1 MAQYTKHNSNY
12 IKTNIHQK
20 LKDGS
25 TIFERDWVTIGSQ
38 LHFGPG
44 KIPYYTNGNFIFTTS
59 PIPHYQKRYKN
70 GVAVGLWTYDDVKN
84 ATNVVNKINND
95 EYTEDIRTYAY
106 YGSCLELV
114 RSSIEH
120 IISNF
125 PGNITV
131 SDTEIEI
138 NEEKYYVLN
147 NPFGIILNEK
157 ETQLTQYD
165 NELHYLSYSWD
176 KYEIKSENEFVDIT
190 SYEIKTEATSNCVK
204 ELDKV
209 YTITINGSI
218 VIEAYIYNGAIVP
231 VVKAKDDDQQNE
243 ILKGMIIQPKK
254 DFIEDYFNNLQ
265 GFEKQLLTRKTTPL
279 YSNTFITPIEYNLGY
294 MYYKRTYT
302 WPSNGYCIDITSTTY
317 IDFLDKLTSMAEI
330 YDELWTDN
338 LWRRMTHEAIKN
350 YDWTYTKE
358 FEDGEEQDNI
368 DGGERMH
375 KVLNIIGRVFDDV
388 KQNIDLVKRNN
399 RATYNG
405 DRNIP
410 NALLSDKLELM
421 GWDAYSTISTYTIE
435 ETVTDENGDI
445 QTIERE
451 IPASEVKIEDEFL
464 ENYNKKEYKK
474 VSEKPEDISQE
485 DFDNLPE
492 YISKEEYAALD
503 DNVKNAY
510 NKEYNNINWYG
521 TKNNNELTFT
531 DVDVNFMRK
540 MLLSSKYIL
549 KTKGTRAAI
558 DMIMGMF
565 GYGLNGED
573 YSIIETYRKV
583 KPKMYDYS
591 DYEEEEV
598 FGDKIV
604 RLNAYKE
611 NERIYPDDEVSGIP
625 VGSFKVQTNIG
636 DICEFTTYLIPYYDQ
651 RKMYDGDFT
660 FQSKGGWFYNGE
672 ERWIPNKQ
680 YYRCEKVFYDGSI
693 WCCIKD
699 NKDQT
704 VFSEEYFEKVEIEQW
719 IPYKKYYKGDR
730 VFYNGSVWHYEED
743 NTGYLDEDVLGGIWR
758 CKEDN
763 TGYYDEVEGKVVFS
777 DRYFEKVEE
786 IEEWKPNEQYRCDR
800 VFYDGGIW
808 RCIKDNKEVEF
819 SKCYFEKVAEIE
831 EWIPNKQYY
840 KDDRVFYDD
849 HIWRCKEDNTDQNIF
864 SENYF
869 VEVAEIEEWE
879 ANKQYRCDRVF
890 YNGSIWRCTENNT
903 EQDVF
908 SKEYFEKEEEK
919 ENQFKWTE
927 TLSYLHVVSTIKD
940 LLNVNPN
947 SVTNGN
953 IYYVANVNDYI
964 DYTEEST
971 LKSNFFVL
979 NNDFA
984 PDMFSSWKNI
994 DLNDPSDENAE
1005 RAKYL
1010 DSIILNTLGNNPH
1023 VGFGGYD
1030 KGETYFEYM
1039 KKPFK
1044 YAIDRNFFSYE
1055 DMEDAKDIKFDVDE
1069 KDTEAEKSSD
1079 KIKIFAD
1086 QDDMNLDED
1095 IIPDYRELTK
1105 VSYVNI
1111 YKNDVSLTEE
1121 EIKWMPNNEY
1131 NKGDRVFY
1139 VGRIW
1144 HYEAD
1149 NAGYFYE
1156 DALGGIWCCT
1166 EDNTGQTVFS
1176 DKYFEKDFKYHK
1188 CVEYNK
1194 DAVREAKKNIYY
1206 LNSKVVYFTNKID
1219 NEQYKKYFKNVI
1231 MKYLMQVIPST
1242 TILILQG
1249 FE

>member
-70 GVAVGLWTYDDVKN
+70 GVSVGLWTYDDVKN

-138 NEEKYYVLN
+138 KGVKYYVLN

-157 ETQLTQYD
+157 EAQLTQYD

-176 KYEIKSENEFVDIT
+176 KYEIKPNVESDFVDII
-190 SYEIKTEATSNCVK
+190 SYEIKTEPTSNCVK

-209 YTITINGSI
+209 YTITINENI
-218 VIEAYIYNGAIVP
+218 VIEAYIYDGEIVP
-231 VVKAKDDDQQNE
+231 VVKGEDNK
-243 ILKGMIIQPKK
+243 IVIQPKK
-254 DFIEDYFNNLQ
+254 DYIENYFNSLQ
-265 GFEKQLLTRKTTPL
+265 GFEKQLLTRKTKPL

-294 MYYKRTYT
+294 LYYKRTYT

-399 RATYNG
+399 RITYNG

-421 GWDAYSTISTYTIE
+421 GWDAYSTISTYT
-435 ETVTDENGDI
+435 TNDG
-445 QTIERE
+445 RE
-451 IPASEVKIEDEFL
+451 IPASEVKIDDEFL
-464 ENYNKKEYKK
+464 EKYE
-474 VSEKPEDISQE
+474 IR
-485 DFDNLPE
+485 
-492 YISKEEYAALD
+492 
-503 DNVKNAY
+503 
-510 NKEYNNINWYG
+510 WYE
-521 TKNNNELTFT
+521 TKNNTKLTFT

-573 YSIIETYRKV
+573 YSITETYRKV
-583 KPKMYDYS
+583 KPKMYDYFK
-591 DYEEEEV
+591 DPEEET

-680 YYRCEKVFYDGSI
+680 YYCGDKVFYDGSI
-693 WCCIKD
+693 WRCTMDNNEAVFNKDYFEEVEIEQWKPNKQYYIGDRVIYEDSIWCCIKNNKEEEFSNVNFEEIEIDEWEANTPYKCGDRVIYEDSIWRCTED
-699 NKDQT
+699 NNGQV
-704 VFSEEYFEKVEIEQW
+704 VFSEEYFVEVEKIEEW
-719 IPYKKYYKGDR
+719 IPKKRYYIGDR
-730 VFYNGSVWHYEED
+730 VFY
-743 NTGYLDEDVLGGIWR
+743 GGRIWR
-758 CKEDN
+758 CKEN
-763 TGYYDEVEGKVVFS
+763 NQEEVFKTNYFDE
-777 DRYFEKVEE
+777 VEE
-786 IEEWKPNEQYRCDR
+786 IEQWKP
-800 VFYDGGIW
+800 
-808 RCIKDNKEVEF
+808 
-819 SKCYFEKVAEIE
+819 
-831 EWIPNKQYY
+831 
-840 KDDRVFYDD
+840 
-849 HIWRCKEDNTDQNIF
+849 
-864 SENYF
+864 
-869 VEVAEIEEWE
+869 
-879 ANKQYRCDRVF
+879 NKQYRCDDRVI
-890 YNGSIWRCTENNT
+890 YNGSIWRCTVDNT
-903 EQDVF
+903 GQVVF
-908 SKEYFEKEEEK
+908 SEDYFVKIEEK

-927 TLSYLHVVSTIKD
+927 TLSYLHVVPTIKD

-947 SVTNGN
+947 SVTDGN
-953 IYYVANVNDYI
+953 IYYVSNVNDYI
-964 DYTEEST
+964 DYTEADT

-984 PDMFSSWKNI
+984 PDIFSSWENI
-994 DLNDPSDENAE
+994 DLNDPNDENAE

-1023 VGFGGYD
+1023 IGFGGYD
-1030 KGETYFEYM
+1030 KGEAYFEYM

-1055 DMEDAKDIKFDVDE
+1055 DMKEAEEILFEIDE
-1069 KDTEAEKSSD
+1069 KDTEAIKSSD

-1086 QDDMNLDED
+1086 QDDIEKIED
-1095 IIPDYRELTK
+1095 INEDDKKLTK
-1105 VSYVNI
+1105 VIYVNI
-1111 YKNDVSLTEE
+1111 YKNDEILTED
-1121 EIKWMPNNEY
+1121 KDGWKPNKQY

-1144 HYEAD
+1144 HYEAENVGYYYEDTLGGIWRCKED
-1149 NAGYFYE
+1149 NAGYYDE
-1156 DALGGIWCCT
+1156 G
-1166 EDNTGQTVFS
+1166 EVVFS
-1176 DKYFEKDFKYHK
+1176 DRYFEKEFNYRK
-1188 CVEYNK
+1188 CAEYNK
-1194 DAVREAKKNIYY
+1194 EAVREAKKNIYY
-1206 LNSKVVYFTNKID
+1206 LNSKVVYFENKID

>member
-59 PIPHYQKRYKN
+59 PIPHYQKKYKN
-70 GVAVGLWTYDDVKN
+70 GVAVGLWTYDDVKD

-95 EYTEDIRTYAY
+95 EYTEDIRTYVY
-106 YGSCLELV
+106 YGSCVELV

-131 SDTEIEI
+131 SDTEINI
-138 NEEKYYVLN
+138 NKVNYYVLN

-157 ETQLTQYD
+157 QAQLTQYD
-165 NELHYLSYSWD
+165 NELHHLSYSWD
-176 KYEIKSENEFVDIT
+176 KYEIKPNNNNNDKFVDIT
-190 SYEIKTEATSNCVK
+190 SYEIKTEPTSKCVK
-204 ELDKV
+204 ELDMV
-209 YTITINGSI
+209 YKITINKNI
-218 VIEAYIYNGAIVP
+218 VIEAYIYDGEIVP
-231 VVKAKDDDQQNE
+231 LVNEKD
-243 ILKGMIIQPKK
+243 KGIVIQPKK
-254 DFIEDYFNNLQ
+254 EVIENYFNNLQ

-279 YSNTFITPIEYNLGY
+279 YSNMFVTPIEYNLGY
-294 MYYKRTYT
+294 LYYKRTYT

-317 IDFLDKLTSMAEI
+317 IDFLNKLSSMAEI

-350 YDWTYTKE
+350 YDWTYTRE

-388 KQNIDLVKRNN
+388 KRNIDLIKKNN
-399 RATYNG
+399 RTTYNG

-421 GWDAYSTISTYTIE
+421 GWDAYSTISTYTIT
-435 ETVTDENGDI
+435 ETVTDENGNK

-464 ENYNKKEYKK
+464 EN
-474 VSEKPEDISQE
+474 
-485 DFDNLPE
+485 
-492 YISKEEYAALD
+492 
-503 DNVKNAY
+503 
-510 NKEYNNINWYG
+510 NNISWYE
-521 TKNNNELTFT
+521 TKNNNKLTFT

-558 DMIMGMF
+558 DMIMAMF

-591 DYEEEEV
+591 NSAEEDV

-625 VGSFKVQTNIG
+625 VGSFKVQTNID
-636 DICEFTTYLIPYYDQ
+636 DICVFTTYLIPYYDQ

-660 FQSKGGWFYNGE
+660 FQSKGGWFY
-672 ERWIPNKQ
+672 Q
-680 YYRCEKVFYDGSI
+680 
-693 WCCIKD
+693 
-699 NKDQT
+699 
-704 VFSEEYFEKVEIEQW
+704 
-719 IPYKKYYKGDR
+719 GD
-730 VFYNGSVWHYEED
+730 
-743 NTGYLDEDVLGGIWR
+743 
-758 CKEDN
+758 
-763 TGYYDEVEGKVVFS
+763 
-777 DRYFEKVEE
+777 EE
-786 IEEWKPNEQYRCDR
+786 IINP
-800 VFYDGGIW
+800 
-808 RCIKDNKEVEF
+808 
-819 SKCYFEKVAEIE
+819 
-831 EWIPNKQYY
+831 
-840 KDDRVFYDD
+840 
-849 HIWRCKEDNTDQNIF
+849 
-864 SENYF
+864 
-869 VEVAEIEEWE
+869 
-879 ANKQYRCDRVF
+879 
-890 YNGSIWRCTENNT
+890 
-903 EQDVF
+903 
-908 SKEYFEKEEEK
+908 
-919 ENQFKWTE
+919 FKWTE

-964 DYTEEST
+964 DYTEEAT

-984 PDMFSSWKNI
+984 PDIFSSWENI
-994 DLNDPSDENAE
+994 DLNDTNDENAE

-1030 KGETYFEYM
+1030 KGETYFDYM
-1039 KKPFK
+1039 KRPFK

-1055 DMEDAKDIKFDVDE
+1055 DMEEANKILFDIDKT
-1069 KDTEAEKSSD
+1069 DTEANNSSD

-1086 QDDMNLDED
+1086 QND
-1095 IIPDYRELTK
+1095 IDNNKDIDKKDKKLTK
-1105 VSYVNI
+1105 ITYINI
-1111 YKNDVSLTEE
+1111 YENSVSLTEE
-1121 EIKWMPNNEY
+1121 KYNKLDDEEKLKYRKCIEY
-1131 NKGDRVFY
+1131 NR
-1139 VGRIW
+1139 
-1144 HYEAD
+1144 
-1149 NAGYFYE
+1149 
-1156 DALGGIWCCT
+1156 
-1166 EDNTGQTVFS
+1166 
-1176 DKYFEKDFKYHK
+1176 
-1188 CVEYNK
+1188 

-1206 LNSKVVYFTNKID
+1206 LNSKVVYFKNNID
-1219 NEQYKKYFKNVI
+1219 NNHYKKYFKNVI

-1249 FE
+1249 FEENE

>member
-131 SDTEIEI
+131 SDTEIKIKDNTGVEQT
-138 NEEKYYVLN
+138 YYVLN

-157 ETQLTQYD
+157 EAQLTQYD

-176 KYEIKSENEFVDIT
+176 KYEIKSGDKSVDIT
-190 SYEIKTEATSNCVK
+190 SYEIKTEPTSNCVK

-209 YTITINGSI
+209 YTITINENTENEI
-218 VIEAYIYNGAIVP
+218 VIEAYIYNGEIVP
-231 VVKAKDDDQQNE
+231 VVKAKDDEQENE
-243 ILKGMIIQPKK
+243 ILKGIVIQPKK
-254 DFIEDYFNNLQ
+254 DYIESYFNSLQ

-294 MYYKRTYT
+294 LYYKRTYT

-330 YDELWTDN
+330 YDALWTDN

-399 RATYNG
+399 RITYNG

-435 ETVTDENGDI
+435 ETVTDENENE

-451 IPASEVKIEDEFL
+451 IPASEVKIENEFL
-464 ENYNKKEYKK
+464 KNYNKKEYKK
-474 VSEKPEDISQE
+474 VSERPEGISQQE
-485 DFDNLPE
+485 FDKLPE
-492 YISKEEYAALD
+492 YKSKEEYDTLA

-510 NKEYNNINWYG
+510 NKEYNKISWYE

-573 YSIIETYRKV
+573 YSITETYRKV

-625 VGSFKVQTNIG
+625 VGSFKVQTNI
-636 DICEFTTYLIPYYDQ
+636 DEICEFTTYLIPYYDQ

-660 FQSKGGWFYNGE
+660 FQSKGGWFY
-672 ERWIPNKQ
+672 Q
-680 YYRCEKVFYDGSI
+680 
-693 WCCIKD
+693 
-699 NKDQT
+699 
-704 VFSEEYFEKVEIEQW
+704 
-719 IPYKKYYKGDR
+719 GD
-730 VFYNGSVWHYEED
+730 
-743 NTGYLDEDVLGGIWR
+743 DEG
-758 CKEDN
+758 
-763 TGYYDEVEGKVVFS
+763 
-777 DRYFEKVEE
+777 
-786 IEEWKPNEQYRCDR
+786 
-800 VFYDGGIW
+800 
-808 RCIKDNKEVEF
+808 
-819 SKCYFEKVAEIE
+819 
-831 EWIPNKQYY
+831 
-840 KDDRVFYDD
+840 
-849 HIWRCKEDNTDQNIF
+849 
-864 SENYF
+864 
-869 VEVAEIEEWE
+869 
-879 ANKQYRCDRVF
+879 
-890 YNGSIWRCTENNT
+890 
-903 EQDVF
+903 
-908 SKEYFEKEEEK
+908 
-919 ENQFKWTE
+919 NQFKWTE

-964 DYTEEST
+964 DYTEETT

-984 PDMFSSWKNI
+984 PDIFSSWDNI
-994 DLNDPSDENAE
+994 DLNNTSDENAE

-1055 DMEDAKDIKFDVDE
+1055 DMKEAEEILFEVDE
-1069 KDTEAEKSSD
+1069 KDTEAIKSSD

-1086 QDDMNLDED
+1086 QDDIEKIED
-1095 IIPDYRELTK
+1095 IDEEDKKLIK

-1111 YKNDVSLTEE
+1111 YKNGVSLTEE
-1121 EIKWMPNNEY
+1121 EY
-1131 NKGDRVFY
+1131 NDLKD
-1139 VGRIW
+1139 
-1144 HYEAD
+1144 D
-1149 NAGYFYE
+1149 
-1156 DALGGIWCCT
+1156 
-1166 EDNTGQTVFS
+1166 
-1176 DKYFEKDFKYHK
+1176 EKRQYCK

-1206 LNSKVVYFTNKID
+1206 LNSKVVYFENKID

>member
-25 TIFERDWVTIGSQ
+25 TIFERDWVTVGSQ

-95 EYTEDIRTYAY
+95 EYTEDIRTYGY

-131 SDTEIEI
+131 SDTEIKI
-138 NEEKYYVLN
+138 KGVNYYVLN

-157 ETQLTQYD
+157 EAQLTQYD

-176 KYEIKSENEFVDIT
+176 KYEIKSSNKNEFVDIT
-190 SYEIKTEATSNCVK
+190 KYDIKTKTTSNCVK

-218 VIEAYIYNGAIVP
+218 VIEAYIYNGEIVP
-231 VVKAKDDDQQNE
+231 LVKAKYKE
-243 ILKGMIIQPKK
+243 IVIQPKN
-254 DFIEDYFNNLQ
+254 DYIENYFNNLQ
-265 GFEKQLLTRKTTPL
+265 GFEKQLLTRKTKPL

-294 MYYKRTYT
+294 LYYKRTYT

-317 IDFLDKLTSMAEI
+317 MDFLDKLTSMAEI

-350 YDWTYTKE
+350 YDWTYTRE

-388 KQNIDLVKRNN
+388 KQNIDLIKRNN
-399 RATYNG
+399 RITYSA

-421 GWDAYSTISTYTIE
+421 GWDAYSTISTYTFE
-435 ETVTDENGDI
+435 G
-445 QTIERE
+445 RE
-451 IPASEVKIEDEFL
+451 IPASEVKIDDKFL
-464 ENYNKKEYKK
+464 KKNK
-474 VSEKPEDISQE
+474 IS
-485 DFDNLPE
+485 
-492 YISKEEYAALD
+492 
-503 DNVKNAY
+503 
-510 NKEYNNINWYG
+510 WYE
-521 TKNNNELTFT
+521 TKNNNKLTFT

-573 YSIIETYRKV
+573 YSITETYRKV

-591 DYEEEEV
+591 DSVEEEV

-625 VGSFKVQTNIG
+625 VGSFKVQTNID

-660 FQSKGGWFYNGE
+660 FQSKGGWFY
-672 ERWIPNKQ
+672 Q
-680 YYRCEKVFYDGSI
+680 
-693 WCCIKD
+693 
-699 NKDQT
+699 
-704 VFSEEYFEKVEIEQW
+704 
-719 IPYKKYYKGDR
+719 GD
-730 VFYNGSVWHYEED
+730 
-743 NTGYLDEDVLGGIWR
+743 
-758 CKEDN
+758 
-763 TGYYDEVEGKVVFS
+763 
-777 DRYFEKVEE
+777 EE
-786 IEEWKPNEQYRCDR
+786 IVNP
-800 VFYDGGIW
+800 
-808 RCIKDNKEVEF
+808 
-819 SKCYFEKVAEIE
+819 
-831 EWIPNKQYY
+831 
-840 KDDRVFYDD
+840 
-849 HIWRCKEDNTDQNIF
+849 
-864 SENYF
+864 
-869 VEVAEIEEWE
+869 
-879 ANKQYRCDRVF
+879 
-890 YNGSIWRCTENNT
+890 
-903 EQDVF
+903 
-908 SKEYFEKEEEK
+908 
-919 ENQFKWTE
+919 FKWTE

-947 SVTNGN
+947 SVTNGS

-964 DYTEEST
+964 NYTEADT

-984 PDMFSSWKNI
+984 PDIFSSWESI
-994 DLNDPSDENAE
+994 DLDNPNDENAE

-1055 DMEDAKDIKFDVDE
+1055 DMEEANKILFEVDE
-1069 KDTEAEKSSD
+1069 KDTEAEKFSD

-1086 QDDMNLDED
+1086 QND
-1095 IIPDYRELTK
+1095 IENIEVINERDKKLTK
-1105 VSYVNI
+1105 ISYINI
-1111 YKNDVSLTEE
+1111 YKNDVSLTEKEYE
-1121 EIKWMPNNEY
+1121 ELV
-1131 NKGDRVFY
+1131 D
-1139 VGRIW
+1139 
-1144 HYEAD
+1144 D
-1149 NAGYFYE
+1149 
-1156 DALGGIWCCT
+1156 
-1166 EDNTGQTVFS
+1166 
-1176 DKYFEKDFKYHK
+1176 EKEFKYRK

-1206 LNSKVVYFTNKID
+1206 LNSKVVYFENKIN
-1219 NEQYKKYFKNVI
+1219 NEHYKKYFKNVI

>member
-70 GVAVGLWTYDDVKN
+70 GVSVGLWTYDDVKN

-138 NEEKYYVLN
+138 KGAKYYVLN

-157 ETQLTQYD
+157 EAQLTQYD

-176 KYEIKSENEFVDIT
+176 KYEIKSGDNSVDIT
-190 SYEIKTEATSNCVK
+190 SYKIVTEPTSNCVK

-209 YTITINGSI
+209 YTITINENTQNKI
-218 VIEAYIYNGAIVP
+218 VIEAYIYDGEIVP
-231 VVKAKDDDQQNE
+231 VVKAKDDENENE
-243 ILKGMIIQPKK
+243 ILKGIVIQPKENY
-254 DFIEDYFNNLQ
+254 IESYFNSLQ
-265 GFEKQLLTRKTTPL
+265 GFEKQLLTRKTKPL

-294 MYYKRTYT
+294 LYYKRTYT

-338 LWRRMTHEAIKN
+338 LWKRMTHEAIKN

-399 RATYNG
+399 RITYNG

-421 GWDAYSTISTYTIE
+421 GWDAYSTISTYTIP
-435 ETVTDENGDI
+435 ETVTDETGNV
-445 QTIERE
+445 QTIQRE

-464 ENYNKKEYKK
+464 ERNK
-474 VSEKPEDISQE
+474 
-485 DFDNLPE
+485 
-492 YISKEEYAALD
+492 
-503 DNVKNAY
+503 
-510 NKEYNNINWYG
+510 INWYG

-565 GYGLNGED
+565 GYGLKGED

-591 DYEEEEV
+591 DSAEEEV

-660 FQSKGGWFYNGE
+660 FQSKGGWFY
-672 ERWIPNKQ
+672 Q
-680 YYRCEKVFYDGSI
+680 
-693 WCCIKD
+693 
-699 NKDQT
+699 
-704 VFSEEYFEKVEIEQW
+704 
-719 IPYKKYYKGDR
+719 GD
-730 VFYNGSVWHYEED
+730 
-743 NTGYLDEDVLGGIWR
+743 DEG
-758 CKEDN
+758 
-763 TGYYDEVEGKVVFS
+763 
-777 DRYFEKVEE
+777 
-786 IEEWKPNEQYRCDR
+786 
-800 VFYDGGIW
+800 
-808 RCIKDNKEVEF
+808 
-819 SKCYFEKVAEIE
+819 
-831 EWIPNKQYY
+831 
-840 KDDRVFYDD
+840 
-849 HIWRCKEDNTDQNIF
+849 
-864 SENYF
+864 
-869 VEVAEIEEWE
+869 
-879 ANKQYRCDRVF
+879 
-890 YNGSIWRCTENNT
+890 
-903 EQDVF
+903 
-908 SKEYFEKEEEK
+908 
-919 ENQFKWTE
+919 NQFKWTE
-927 TLSYLHVVSTIKD
+927 TLSYLHVVPTIKD

-947 SVTNGN
+947 GVTNGN
-953 IYYVANVNDYI
+953 IYYVSNVNDYI
-964 DYTEEST
+964 DYTEADT

-984 PDMFSSWKNI
+984 PDIFSSWENI
-994 DLNDPSDENAE
+994 DLDDPNDENAE

-1055 DMEDAKDIKFDVDE
+1055 DMKEAKEILFDVDE
-1069 KDTEAEKSSD
+1069 KDTEAIKSSD

-1086 QDDMNLDED
+1086 QDDMNDDED
-1095 IIPDYRELTK
+1095 ILDKKLTK
-1105 VSYVNI
+1105 VIYVNI
-1111 YKNDVSLTEE
+1111 YKNDKSLAENEYEE
-1121 EIKWMPNNEY
+1121 LTKEEKRQYRKCAEY
-1131 NKGDRVFY
+1131 NK
-1139 VGRIW
+1139 
-1144 HYEAD
+1144 E
-1149 NAGYFYE
+1149 
-1156 DALGGIWCCT
+1156 
-1166 EDNTGQTVFS
+1166 
-1176 DKYFEKDFKYHK
+1176 
-1188 CVEYNK
+1188 
-1194 DAVREAKKNIYY
+1194 AVREAKKNIYY
-1206 LNSKVVYFTNKID
+1206 LNSKVVYFENKID

>member
-70 GVAVGLWTYDDVKN
+70 GVSVGLWTYDDVKN

-138 NEEKYYVLN
+138 NGKKYYVLN

-157 ETQLTQYD
+157 EAQLTQYD

-176 KYEIKSENEFVDIT
+176 KYEIKSGDKSVDIT
-190 SYEIKTEATSNCVK
+190 SYKIDTEATSDCVK

-209 YTITINGSI
+209 YAITINGNI
-218 VIEAYIYNGAIVP
+218 VIEAYIYDGEIVP
-231 VVKAKDDDQQNE
+231 VVKGEDNK
-243 ILKGMIIQPKK
+243 IVIQPKK
-254 DFIEDYFNNLQ
+254 DYIESYFNSLQ
-265 GFEKQLLTRKTTPL
+265 GFEKQLLTRKTKPL

-294 MYYKRTYT
+294 LYYKRTYT
-302 WPSNGYCIDITSTTY
+302 WPSNGYCIDIMSTTY

-399 RATYNG
+399 RITYNG

-421 GWDAYSTISTYTIE
+421 GWDAYSTISTYTIP
-435 ETVTDENGDI
+435 ETVTDETGNV
-445 QTIERE
+445 QTIQRE

-464 ENYNKKEYKK
+464 ERNK
-474 VSEKPEDISQE
+474 
-485 DFDNLPE
+485 
-492 YISKEEYAALD
+492 
-503 DNVKNAY
+503 
-510 NKEYNNINWYG
+510 INWYG
-521 TKNNNELTFT
+521 TKNNKELTFT

-591 DYEEEEV
+591 TSVEEEV

-672 ERWIPNKQ
+672 ERWMPNKE
-680 YYRCEKVFYDGSI
+680 YYRCDRVFYDGSI
-693 WCCIKD
+693 WRCTVD
-699 NKDQT
+699 NKDQE
-704 VFSEEYFEKVEIEQW
+704 VFNKDYFEEVEIKEWKANKQ
-719 IPYKKYYKGDR
+719 YYIGDR
-730 VFYNGSVWHYEED
+730 VFYNGRIWHYEED
-743 NTGYLDEDVLGGIWR
+743 NPGYLDEDVLGGIWR

-763 TGYYDEVEGKVVFS
+763 TGYYDEAEGEVVFS
-777 DRYFEKVEE
+777 DRYFEKVVE
-786 IEEWKPNEQYRCDR
+786 IDEWKANTQYRCDI
-800 VFYDGGIW
+800 VSYKDSIW
-808 RCIKDNKEVEF
+808 RCTKDNKEDKFIE
-819 SKCYFEKVAEIE
+819 CYFEEVEID
-831 EWIPNKQYY
+831 EWKANTQYY
-840 KDDRVFYDD
+840 RGNKVSNGGR
-849 HIWRCKEDNTDQNIF
+849 IWRCTVDNISQTDFNA
-864 SENYF
+864 NYF
-869 VEVAEIEEWE
+869 VEVAEIKEWTADE
-879 ANKQYRCDRVF
+879 QYHCDRVI
-890 YNGSIWRCTENNT
+890 YEDSIWRCIENNK
-903 EQDVF
+903 EEEF
-908 SKEYFEKEEEK
+908 SEDYFEKEEK
-919 ENQFKWTE
+919 RNQFKWTE
-927 TLSYLHVVSTIKD
+927 TLSYLHVVPTIKD

-947 SVTNGN
+947 GVTNGN
-953 IYYVANVNDYI
+953 IYYVSNVNDYI
-964 DYTEEST
+964 GYTEEAT

-984 PDMFSSWKNI
+984 PDIFSSWENI
-994 DLNDPSDENAE
+994 DLNDPNDENAE

-1055 DMEDAKDIKFDVDE
+1055 DMKEAEEILFDIDE
-1069 KDTEAEKSSD
+1069 KDTEAIKSSD

-1086 QDDMNLDED
+1086 QDDIEKIED
-1095 IIPDYRELTK
+1095 INEDDKKLTK
-1105 VSYVNI
+1105 VIYVNI
-1111 YKNDVSLTEE
+1111 YKNDEILTED
-1121 EIKWMPNNEY
+1121 KDGWKPNKQY

-1144 HYEAD
+1144 HYEAENVGYYYEDTLGGIWRCKED
-1149 NAGYFYE
+1149 NAGYYDE
-1156 DALGGIWCCT
+1156 G
-1166 EDNTGQTVFS
+1166 EVVFS
-1176 DKYFEKDFKYHK
+1176 DEYFEKEFNYRK
-1188 CVEYNK
+1188 CAEYNK

-1206 LNSKVVYFTNKID
+1206 LNSKVVYFENKID

>member
-131 SDTEIEI
+131 SDTEIKIKDNTGVEQT
-138 NEEKYYVLN
+138 YYVLN

-165 NELHYLSYSWD
+165 NELHYLSYSWG
-176 KYEIKSENEFVDIT
+176 KYEIKQNGKFVDVT
-190 SYEIKTEATSNCVK
+190 SYEIKTEDTSNCVK

-209 YTITINGSI
+209 YTITINKETEKEI
-218 VIEAYIYNGAIVP
+218 VIEAYIYNGEIVP
-231 VVKAKDDDQQNE
+231 VVKAKDDNQENK
-243 ILKGMIIQPKK
+243 ILKGMVIQPKK
-254 DFIEDYFNNLQ
+254 DFIENYFNGLQ

-294 MYYKRTYT
+294 LYYKRTYT

-317 IDFLDKLTSMAEI
+317 MDFLDKLTSMAEI

-350 YDWTYTKE
+350 YDWTYTRE

-388 KQNIDLVKRNN
+388 KQNIDLIKRNN
-399 RATYNG
+399 RITYSA

-421 GWDAYSTISTYTIE
+421 GWDAYSTISTYTIT
-435 ETVTDENGDI
+435 ETYINEHGI
-445 QTIERE
+445 EQTIERE
-451 IPASEVKIEDEFL
+451 FPSSEVKIDDDFL
-464 ENYNKKEYKK
+464 ENYNIE
-474 VSEKPEDISQE
+474 
-485 DFDNLPE
+485 
-492 YISKEEYAALD
+492 
-503 DNVKNAY
+503 
-510 NKEYNNINWYG
+510 WYS

-558 DMIMGMF
+558 DMIMAMF

-573 YSIIETYRKV
+573 YNITETYRKV

-591 DYEEEEV
+591 ESAEEEV

-625 VGSFKVQTNIG
+625 VGSFKVQTNID
-636 DICEFTTYLIPYYDQ
+636 DICDFTTYLIPYYDQ

-660 FQSKGGWFYNGE
+660 FQSKGGWFY
-672 ERWIPNKQ
+672 Q
-680 YYRCEKVFYDGSI
+680 
-693 WCCIKD
+693 
-699 NKDQT
+699 
-704 VFSEEYFEKVEIEQW
+704 
-719 IPYKKYYKGDR
+719 GD
-730 VFYNGSVWHYEED
+730 
-743 NTGYLDEDVLGGIWR
+743 DEG
-758 CKEDN
+758 
-763 TGYYDEVEGKVVFS
+763 
-777 DRYFEKVEE
+777 
-786 IEEWKPNEQYRCDR
+786 
-800 VFYDGGIW
+800 
-808 RCIKDNKEVEF
+808 
-819 SKCYFEKVAEIE
+819 
-831 EWIPNKQYY
+831 
-840 KDDRVFYDD
+840 
-849 HIWRCKEDNTDQNIF
+849 
-864 SENYF
+864 
-869 VEVAEIEEWE
+869 
-879 ANKQYRCDRVF
+879 
-890 YNGSIWRCTENNT
+890 
-903 EQDVF
+903 
-908 SKEYFEKEEEK
+908 
-919 ENQFKWTE
+919 NQFKWTE
-927 TLSYLHVVSTIKD
+927 TLSYLHVVPTIKD

-953 IYYVANVNDYI
+953 IYYVSNVNDYI
-964 DYTEEST
+964 DYTEEDT

-984 PDMFSSWKNI
+984 PDIFSSWENI
-994 DLNDPSDENAE
+994 DLNDTSDENAA

-1055 DMEDAKDIKFDVDE
+1055 DIQEANEILFEIDE
-1069 KDTEAEKSSD
+1069 KDTEAIKSSD

-1086 QDDMNLDED
+1086 QNDINNNED
-1095 IIPDYRELTK
+1095 IIEDYKDITTI
-1105 VSYVNI
+1105 SYINI

-1121 EIKWMPNNEY
+1121 DY
-1131 NKGDRVFY
+1131 NSLDEEEKRQY
-1139 VGRIW
+1139 R
-1144 HYEAD
+1144 
-1149 NAGYFYE
+1149 
-1156 DALGGIWCCT
+1156 
-1166 EDNTGQTVFS
+1166 
-1176 DKYFEKDFKYHK
+1176 KY
-1188 CVEYNK
+1188 VEYNK
-1194 DAVREAKKNIYY
+1194 DAVREAKKYIYY
-1206 LNSKVVYFTNKID
+1206 LNSKVVYFKNNID
-1219 NEQYKKYFKNVI
+1219 NEQYKRYFKNVI

>member
-59 PIPHYQKRYKN
+59 PIPHYQKKYKN
-70 GVAVGLWTYDDVKN
+70 GVAVGLWTYDDVKD

-95 EYTEDIRTYAY
+95 EYTEDIRTYVY
-106 YGSCLELV
+106 YGSCVELV

-131 SDTEIEI
+131 SDTEINI
-138 NEEKYYVLN
+138 NKVNYYVLN

-157 ETQLTQYD
+157 QAQLTQYD
-165 NELHYLSYSWD
+165 NELHHLSYSWD
-176 KYEIKSENEFVDIT
+176 KYEIKPNNNNNDKFVDIT
-190 SYEIKTEATSNCVK
+190 SYEIKTEPTSKCVK
-204 ELDKV
+204 ELDMV
-209 YTITINGSI
+209 YKITINKNI
-218 VIEAYIYNGAIVP
+218 VIEAYIYDGEIVP
-231 VVKAKDDDQQNE
+231 LVNEKD
-243 ILKGMIIQPKK
+243 KGIVIQPKK
-254 DFIEDYFNNLQ
+254 EVIENYFNNLQ

-279 YSNTFITPIEYNLGY
+279 YSNMFVTPIEYNLGY
-294 MYYKRTYT
+294 LYYKRTYT

-317 IDFLDKLTSMAEI
+317 IDFLNKLSSMAEI

-350 YDWTYTKE
+350 YDWTYTRE

-388 KQNIDLVKRNN
+388 KRNIDLIKKNN
-399 RATYNG
+399 RTTYNG

-421 GWDAYSTISTYTIE
+421 GWDAYSTISTYTIT
-435 ETVTDENGDI
+435 ETVTDENGNK

-464 ENYNKKEYKK
+464 EN
-474 VSEKPEDISQE
+474 
-485 DFDNLPE
+485 
-492 YISKEEYAALD
+492 
-503 DNVKNAY
+503 
-510 NKEYNNINWYG
+510 NNISWYE
-521 TKNNNELTFT
+521 TKNNNKLTFT

-558 DMIMGMF
+558 DMIMAMF

-591 DYEEEEV
+591 NSAEEDV

-625 VGSFKVQTNIG
+625 VGSFKVQTNID
-636 DICEFTTYLIPYYDQ
+636 DICVFTTYLIPYYDQ

-660 FQSKGGWFYNGE
+660 FQSKGGWFY
-672 ERWIPNKQ
+672 Q
-680 YYRCEKVFYDGSI
+680 
-693 WCCIKD
+693 
-699 NKDQT
+699 
-704 VFSEEYFEKVEIEQW
+704 
-719 IPYKKYYKGDR
+719 GD
-730 VFYNGSVWHYEED
+730 
-743 NTGYLDEDVLGGIWR
+743 
-758 CKEDN
+758 
-763 TGYYDEVEGKVVFS
+763 
-777 DRYFEKVEE
+777 EE
-786 IEEWKPNEQYRCDR
+786 IINP
-800 VFYDGGIW
+800 
-808 RCIKDNKEVEF
+808 
-819 SKCYFEKVAEIE
+819 
-831 EWIPNKQYY
+831 
-840 KDDRVFYDD
+840 
-849 HIWRCKEDNTDQNIF
+849 
-864 SENYF
+864 
-869 VEVAEIEEWE
+869 
-879 ANKQYRCDRVF
+879 
-890 YNGSIWRCTENNT
+890 
-903 EQDVF
+903 
-908 SKEYFEKEEEK
+908 
-919 ENQFKWTE
+919 FKWTE

-964 DYTEEST
+964 DYTEEAT

-984 PDMFSSWKNI
+984 PDIFSSWKNI
-994 DLNDPSDENAE
+994 DLNDTNDENAE

-1030 KGETYFEYM
+1030 KGETYFDYM
-1039 KKPFK
+1039 KRPFK

-1055 DMEDAKDIKFDVDE
+1055 DMEEANKILFDIDKT
-1069 KDTEAEKSSD
+1069 DTEANNSSD

-1086 QDDMNLDED
+1086 QND
-1095 IIPDYRELTK
+1095 IDNNKDIDKKDKKLTK
-1105 VSYVNI
+1105 ITYINI
-1111 YKNDVSLTEE
+1111 YENSVSLTEE
-1121 EIKWMPNNEY
+1121 KYNKLDDEEKLKYRKCIEY
-1131 NKGDRVFY
+1131 NR
-1139 VGRIW
+1139 
-1144 HYEAD
+1144 
-1149 NAGYFYE
+1149 
-1156 DALGGIWCCT
+1156 
-1166 EDNTGQTVFS
+1166 
-1176 DKYFEKDFKYHK
+1176 
-1188 CVEYNK
+1188 

-1206 LNSKVVYFTNKID
+1206 LNSKVVYFKNNID
-1219 NEQYKKYFKNVI
+1219 NNHYKKYFKNVI

-1249 FE
+1249 FEENE

>member
-59 PIPHYQKRYKN
+59 PIPHYQKKYKN
-70 GVAVGLWTYDDVKN
+70 GVAVGLWTYDDVKD

-95 EYTEDIRTYAY
+95 EYTEDIRTYVY
-106 YGSCLELV
+106 YGSCVELV

-131 SDTEIEI
+131 SDTEINI
-138 NEEKYYVLN
+138 DNEKYYVLN

-157 ETQLTQYD
+157 QAQLTQYD

-176 KYEIKSENEFVDIT
+176 KYEIKPNDKNKFDGIT
-190 SYEIKTEATSNCVK
+190 SYEIDIEPTSSCVK
-204 ELDKV
+204 ELDMV
-209 YTITINGSI
+209 YKITINKKI
-218 VIEAYIYNGAIVP
+218 VIEAYIYDGEIVP
-231 VVKAKDDDQQNE
+231 LVKD
-243 ILKGMIIQPKK
+243 KGIVIQPKK
-254 DFIEDYFNNLQ
+254 EVIENYFNNLQ

-279 YSNTFITPIEYNLGY
+279 YSNMFVTPIEYNLGY
-294 MYYKRTYT
+294 LYYKRTYT

-317 IDFLDKLTSMAEI
+317 IDFLNKLSSMAEI

-350 YDWTYTKE
+350 YDWTYTRE

-388 KQNIDLVKRNN
+388 KRNIDLIKKNN
-399 RATYNG
+399 RTTYNG

-421 GWDAYSTISTYTIE
+421 GWDAYSTISTYTIT
-435 ETVTDENGDI
+435 ETVTDENGNE

-464 ENYNKKEYKK
+464 KNYNKKEYKK
-474 VSEKPEDISQE
+474 DSEKPEDML
-485 DFDNLPE
+485 DKVFKVLPD
-492 YISKEEYAALD
+492 YISKEEYD
-503 DNVKNAY
+503 GKYKDSKNAY
-510 NKEYNNINWYG
+510 NKYNNISWYE

-558 DMIMGMF
+558 DMIMAMF

-591 DYEEEEV
+591 DSAEEDV

-625 VGSFKVQTNIG
+625 VGSFKVQTNID

-672 ERWIPNKQ
+672 DRWIPNKQ
-680 YYRCEKVFYDGSI
+680 YYCG
-693 WCCIKD
+693 
-699 NKDQT
+699 
-704 VFSEEYFEKVEIEQW
+704 
-719 IPYKKYYKGDR
+719 
-730 VFYNGSVWHYEED
+730 
-743 NTGYLDEDVLGGIWR
+743 
-758 CKEDN
+758 
-763 TGYYDEVEGKVVFS
+763 
-777 DRYFEKVEE
+777 
-786 IEEWKPNEQYRCDR
+786 DR
-800 VFYDGGIW
+800 VFYDG
-808 RCIKDNKEVEF
+808 D
-819 SKCYFEKVAEIE
+819 
-831 EWIPNKQYY
+831 
-840 KDDRVFYDD
+840 
-849 HIWRCKEDNTDQNIF
+849 
-864 SENYF
+864 
-869 VEVAEIEEWE
+869 
-879 ANKQYRCDRVF
+879 
-890 YNGSIWRCTENNT
+890 IWRCTENNT
-903 EQDVF
+903 GQAVF
-908 SKEYFEKEEEK
+908 KKEYFEKEK

-964 DYTEEST
+964 DYTEEDT

-984 PDMFSSWKNI
+984 PDIFSSWENI
-994 DLNDPSDENAE
+994 DLNDTNDENAE

-1030 KGETYFEYM
+1030 KGETYFDYM
-1039 KKPFK
+1039 KRPFK

-1055 DMEDAKDIKFDVDE
+1055 DMEEANKILFEIDE
-1069 KDTEAEKSSD
+1069 KDTEANNSSD

-1086 QDDMNLDED
+1086 QNDIEKIED
-1095 IIPDYRELTK
+1095 IDEKDKKLTK
-1105 VSYVNI
+1105 ITYINI
-1111 YKNDVSLTEE
+1111 YENEKGLRESDYNDLNDEE
-1121 EIKWMPNNEY
+1121 K
-1131 NKGDRVFY
+1131 V
-1139 VGRIW
+1139 
-1144 HYEAD
+1144 
-1149 NAGYFYE
+1149 
-1156 DALGGIWCCT
+1156 
-1166 EDNTGQTVFS
+1166 
-1176 DKYFEKDFKYHK
+1176 KYRK

-1206 LNSKVVYFTNKID
+1206 LNSKVVYFKNNID
-1219 NEQYKKYFKNVI
+1219 NNHYKKYFKNVI

-1249 FE
+1249 FEENE

>member
-12 IKTNIHQK
+12 IKTDIHQK

-95 EYTEDIRTYAY
+95 EYTEDIRTYVY
-106 YGSCLELV
+106 YGSCVELV

-131 SDTEIEI
+131 SDTEINI
-138 NEEKYYVLN
+138 NNQQKYYVLN
-147 NPFGIILNEK
+147 NPFGIILNQK
-157 ETQLTQYD
+157 NPQLTQYD
-165 NELHYLSYSWD
+165 NELHYLSYSWN
-176 KYEIKSENEFVDIT
+176 KYEIKSSSNENEFVDIFK
-190 SYEIKTEATSNCVK
+190 YEINTEDPSNCVQ

-209 YTITINGSI
+209 YEITINDNI
-218 VIEAYIYNGAIVP
+218 VIEAYIYDGEIVP
-231 VVKAKDDDQQNE
+231 LVKE
-243 ILKGMIIQPKK
+243 EYKGIVIQPKK
-254 DFIEDYFNNLQ
+254 DFIENYFNNLQ
-265 GFEKQLLTRKTTPL
+265 GFEKQLLTRKTKPL
-279 YSNTFITPIEYNLGY
+279 YSNMFVTPIEYNLGY
-294 MYYKRTYT
+294 LYYKRTYT

-317 IDFLDKLTSMAEI
+317 MDFLNKLTSMAEI

-375 KVLNIIGRVFDDV
+375 KTLNIIGRLFDDV
-388 KQNIDLVKRNN
+388 KRDIDLIKKNN
-399 RATYNG
+399 RITYNG

-421 GWDAYSTISTYTIE
+421 GWDAYSTISTYTIN
-435 ETVTDENGDI
+435 ETVTNENGSE

-451 IPASEVKIEDEFL
+451 FPASDVKIDDEFL
-464 ENYNKKEYKK
+464 ENYK
-474 VSEKPEDISQE
+474 
-485 DFDNLPE
+485 
-492 YISKEEYAALD
+492 
-503 DNVKNAY
+503 
-510 NKEYNNINWYG
+510 INWYK

-573 YSIIETYRKV
+573 YSITETYRKV
-583 KPKMYDYS
+583 KPKMYDYFK
-591 DYEEEEV
+591 DPEEET

-611 NERIYPDDEVSGIP
+611 NERLYPDDEVSGIP
-625 VGSFKVQTNIG
+625 VGSFKVQTNID

-651 RKMYDGDFT
+651 RKIYDGDFT
-660 FQSKGGWFYNGE
+660 FQSKGGWFYQGD
-672 ERWIPNKQ
+672 
-680 YYRCEKVFYDGSI
+680 EKTT
-693 WCCIKD
+693 
-699 NKDQT
+699 N
-704 VFSEEYFEKVEIEQW
+704 
-719 IPYKKYYKGDR
+719 P
-730 VFYNGSVWHYEED
+730 
-743 NTGYLDEDVLGGIWR
+743 
-758 CKEDN
+758 
-763 TGYYDEVEGKVVFS
+763 
-777 DRYFEKVEE
+777 
-786 IEEWKPNEQYRCDR
+786 
-800 VFYDGGIW
+800 
-808 RCIKDNKEVEF
+808 
-819 SKCYFEKVAEIE
+819 
-831 EWIPNKQYY
+831 
-840 KDDRVFYDD
+840 
-849 HIWRCKEDNTDQNIF
+849 
-864 SENYF
+864 
-869 VEVAEIEEWE
+869 
-879 ANKQYRCDRVF
+879 
-890 YNGSIWRCTENNT
+890 
-903 EQDVF
+903 
-908 SKEYFEKEEEK
+908 
-919 ENQFKWTE
+919 FKWTE
-927 TLSYLHVVSTIKD
+927 TLSYLHVVSTVKD
-940 LLNVNPN
+940 LLSVNPN
-947 SVTNGN
+947 SVTNGD
-953 IYYVANVNDYI
+953 IYYVVNVNDYI
-964 DYTEEST
+964 DYTEANNT
-971 LKSNFFVL
+971 LNSNFFVL
-979 NNDFA
+979 KTDFA
-984 PDMFSSWKNI
+984 PDLFSSWTNI
-994 DLNDPSDENAE
+994 DLSKTDDYDAQK
-1005 RAKYL
+1005 AIYL
-1010 DSIILNTLGNNPH
+1010 DSIILDTLGNNPH

-1044 YAIDRNFFSYE
+1044 FAIERNFFSYE
-1055 DMEDAKDIKFDVDE
+1055 DMEEANDVKFDVDDE
-1069 KDTEAEKSSD
+1069 DTEAVKSSD
-1079 KIKIFAD
+1079 KIKIFVD
-1086 QDDMNLDED
+1086 QKDIKDDED
-1095 IIPDYRELTK
+1095 IDEKYEKLTK
-1105 VSYVNI
+1105 ISYINI
-1111 YKNDVSLTEE
+1111 YENSESLSEE
-1121 EIKWMPNNEY
+1121 NY
-1131 NKGDRVFY
+1131 NK
-1139 VGRIW
+1139 
-1144 HYEAD
+1144 
-1149 NAGYFYE
+1149 
-1156 DALGGIWCCT
+1156 L
-1166 EDNTGQTVFS
+1166 
-1176 DKYFEKDFKYHK
+1176 DKEEQFKYRK

-1206 LNSKVVYFTNKID
+1206 LNSKVVYFENKIH

>member
-70 GVAVGLWTYDDVKN
+70 GVSVGLWTYDDVKN

-138 NEEKYYVLN
+138 KGAKYYVLN

-157 ETQLTQYD
+157 QAQLTQYD

-176 KYEIKSENEFVDIT
+176 KYEIKSGDKSVDIT
-190 SYEIKTEATSNCVK
+190 SYEIKTEPASNCVK

-209 YTITINGSI
+209 YTITINENTQNKI
-218 VIEAYIYNGAIVP
+218 VIEAYIYDGEIVP
-231 VVKAKDDDQQNE
+231 VVKGEDNK
-243 ILKGMIIQPKK
+243 IVIQPKK
-254 DFIEDYFNNLQ
+254 DYIESYFNSLQ
-265 GFEKQLLTRKTTPL
+265 GFEKQLLTRKTKPL

-294 MYYKRTYT
+294 LYYKRTYT

-399 RATYNG
+399 RITYNG

-435 ETVTDENGDI
+435 ETVTDENGDV

-451 IPASEVKIEDEFL
+451 IPASEVKIENEFL

-474 VSEKPEDISQE
+474 VSEKPEGILQE

-492 YISKEEYAALD
+492 YITREDYDALD

-510 NKEYNNINWYG
+510 NKEYNKISWYG

-591 DYEEEEV
+591 TSVEEEV

-636 DICEFTTYLIPYYDQ
+636 EICEFTTYLIPYYDQ

-660 FQSKGGWFYNGE
+660 FQSKGGWFYQGN
-672 ERWIPNKQ
+672 
-680 YYRCEKVFYDGSI
+680 
-693 WCCIKD
+693 
-699 NKDQT
+699 
-704 VFSEEYFEKVEIEQW
+704 
-719 IPYKKYYKGDR
+719 
-730 VFYNGSVWHYEED
+730 
-743 NTGYLDEDVLGGIWR
+743 DEG
-758 CKEDN
+758 
-763 TGYYDEVEGKVVFS
+763 
-777 DRYFEKVEE
+777 
-786 IEEWKPNEQYRCDR
+786 
-800 VFYDGGIW
+800 
-808 RCIKDNKEVEF
+808 
-819 SKCYFEKVAEIE
+819 
-831 EWIPNKQYY
+831 
-840 KDDRVFYDD
+840 
-849 HIWRCKEDNTDQNIF
+849 
-864 SENYF
+864 
-869 VEVAEIEEWE
+869 
-879 ANKQYRCDRVF
+879 
-890 YNGSIWRCTENNT
+890 
-903 EQDVF
+903 
-908 SKEYFEKEEEK
+908 
-919 ENQFKWTE
+919 NQFKWTE
-927 TLSYLHVVSTIKD
+927 TLSYLHVVPTIKD

-953 IYYVANVNDYI
+953 IYYVSNVNDYI
-964 DYTEEST
+964 DYTEADT

-984 PDMFSSWKNI
+984 PDIFSSWDNI
-994 DLNDPSDENAE
+994 DLDDPNDENAE

-1055 DMEDAKDIKFDVDE
+1055 DMEDAKKILFDVDE

-1121 EIKWMPNNEY
+1121 E
-1131 NKGDRVFY
+1131 
-1139 VGRIW
+1139 
-1144 HYEAD
+1144 YE
-1149 NAGYFYE
+1149 NLTKE
-1156 DALGGIWCCT
+1156 
-1166 EDNTGQTVFS
+1166 E
-1176 DKYFEKDFKYHK
+1176 EKQQYRK

-1206 LNSKVVYFTNKID
+1206 LNSKVVYFENKID

>member
-25 TIFERDWVTIGSQ
+25 TIFEQDWVTIGSQ

-59 PIPHYQKRYKN
+59 PIPYYQKKYKN
-70 GVAVGLWTYDDVKN
+70 GVAVGLWTYDDVKD

-95 EYTEDIRTYAY
+95 EYTEDIRTYVY
-106 YGSCLELV
+106 YGSCVELV

-120 IISNF
+120 IINNF

-131 SDTEIEI
+131 SNNQIEVLKDV
-138 NEEKYYVLN
+138 EEFSFGEETTDKEYVVLDGYYVLN
-147 NPFGIILNEK
+147 NPFDINLSQKDVRI
-157 ETQLTQYD
+157 TQYD
-165 NELHYLSYSWD
+165 NDLHYLSYSWGKYDISTDNGKTFEGINSYRIVTRSMYEKVETCNETIKTKRSSISLSLGESEILTVVKNLKLPEGEYFMQITDGATHNEIQFTINQVSQQIKYDENKNVILIFNDNSEQVIYQGTNNTISITFYQKTIKENTYKYYQMFDDEEYANKYEELGWIRSTCVMNNWLPDTAFLNRCD
-176 KYEIKSENEFVDIT
+176 KYQRNVLYSEISDIGYNQ
-190 SYEIKTEATSNCVK
+190 S
-204 ELDKV
+204 V
-209 YTITINGSI
+209 YTVTINNDV
-218 VIEAYIYNGAIVP
+218 VIEGYIYDGEIVP
-231 VVKAKDDDQQNE
+231 LVKTKDKE
-243 ILKGMIIQPKK
+243 IIIQPKEEI
-254 DFIEDYFNNLQ
+254 IENYFNNLQ
-265 GFEKQLLTRKTTPL
+265 GFEKQLLTRKTKPL
-279 YSNTFITPIEYNLGY
+279 YSNMFVTPIEYNLGY
-294 MYYKRTYT
+294 LYYKRTYT
-302 WPSNGYCIDITSTTY
+302 WPSKGYCIDITSTTY
-317 IDFLDKLTSMAEI
+317 IDFLNKLSSMAEI

-350 YDWTYTKE
+350 YDWTYTRE

-388 KQNIDLVKRNN
+388 KRNIDLIKKSNKT
-399 RATYNG
+399 TYNG
-405 DRNIP
+405 DRNMP

-421 GWDAYSTISTYTIE
+421 GWDVYSTISTYTDNEKYI
-435 ETVTDENGDI
+435 DENGNE
-445 QTIERE
+445 QTLERE
-451 IPASEVKIEDEFL
+451 YPSSEVKIDDDFL
-464 ENYNKKEYKK
+464 EKYNIK
-474 VSEKPEDISQE
+474 
-485 DFDNLPE
+485 
-492 YISKEEYAALD
+492 
-503 DNVKNAY
+503 
-510 NKEYNNINWYG
+510 WYG

-540 MLLSSKYIL
+540 LLLSSKYIL

-558 DMIMGMF
+558 DMVMAMF
-565 GYGLNGED
+565 GYGLTGED
-573 YSIIETYRKV
+573 YEIIETYRKV

-591 DYEEEEV
+591 ESAEAEV

-611 NERIYPDDEVSGIP
+611 NEHIYTNDEVSGIP
-625 VGSFKVQTNIG
+625 VGSFKVQTNID
-636 DICEFTTYLIPYYDQ
+636 DICNFTTYLIPYYDQ
-651 RKMYDGDFT
+651 RKIYDGNFT

-672 ERWIPNKQ
+672 DRWIPNEQ
-680 YYRCEKVFYDGSI
+680 YYCGDRVFYDGSI
-693 WCCIKD
+693 WCCIVD
-699 NKDQT
+699 NKEDE
-704 VFSEEYFEKVEIEQW
+704 FNANYFEKV
-719 IPYKKYYKGDR
+719 K
-730 VFYNGSVWHYEED
+730 
-743 NTGYLDEDVLGGIWR
+743 
-758 CKEDN
+758 
-763 TGYYDEVEGKVVFS
+763 
-777 DRYFEKVEE
+777 
-786 IEEWKPNEQYRCDR
+786 
-800 VFYDGGIW
+800 
-808 RCIKDNKEVEF
+808 
-819 SKCYFEKVAEIE
+819 IE

-840 KDDRVFYDD
+840 CGDRVFHND
-849 HIWRCKEDNTDQNIF
+849 
-864 SENYF
+864 
-869 VEVAEIEEWE
+869 
-879 ANKQYRCDRVF
+879 
-890 YNGSIWRCTENNT
+890 SIWRCTEDNT
-903 EQDVF
+903 GQVVF
-908 SKEYFEKEEEK
+908 SEEYFEKEKEK

-984 PDMFSSWKNI
+984 PDIFSSWKNI
-994 DLNDPSDENAE
+994 DLNDKSDKNAE

-1044 YAIDRNFFSYE
+1044 YAIERNFFSYE
-1055 DMEDAKDIKFDVDE
+1055 DKEEANEIEFEIDE
-1069 KDTEAEKSSD
+1069 KDTEANNSSD

-1086 QDDMNLDED
+1086 QNDMNEDED
-1095 IIPDYRELTK
+1095 IIEDYRELTK
-1105 VSYVNI
+1105 IQYINI
-1111 YKNDVSLTEE
+1111 YENTVSLTEE
-1121 EIKWMPNNEY
+1121 EYNELDEEEKLKYRKCIEY
-1131 NKGDRVFY
+1131 NR
-1139 VGRIW
+1139 
-1144 HYEAD
+1144 
-1149 NAGYFYE
+1149 
-1156 DALGGIWCCT
+1156 
-1166 EDNTGQTVFS
+1166 
-1176 DKYFEKDFKYHK
+1176 
-1188 CVEYNK
+1188 

-1206 LNSKVVYFTNKID
+1206 LNSKVVYFTNKIN
-1219 NEQYKKYFKNVI
+1219 NEHYKKYFKNVI
-1231 MKYLMQVIPST
+1231 MKYLMQVVPST

>member
-70 GVAVGLWTYDDVKN
+70 GVPVGLWTYDDVKN

-138 NEEKYYVLN
+138 NGEKYYVLN

-157 ETQLTQYD
+157 EAQLTQYD

-176 KYEIKSENEFVDIT
+176 KYEIKQEDDFVDIT
-190 SYEIKTEATSNCVK
+190 SYKIDTKTTSNCVK

-209 YTITINGSI
+209 YTITINDNI
-218 VIEAYIYNGAIVP
+218 VIEAYIYDGEVVP
-231 VVKAKDDDQQNE
+231 VVEEKDKK
-243 ILKGMIIQPKK
+243 IVIQPKK
-254 DFIEDYFNNLQ
+254 DYIESYFNSLQ
-265 GFEKQLLTRKTTPL
+265 GFEKQLLTRKTKPL

-294 MYYKRTYT
+294 LYYKRTYT

-399 RATYNG
+399 RITYNG

-435 ETVTDENGDI
+435 ETVTDENGSE

-451 IPASEVKIEDEFL
+451 IPASEVKIDDEFL

-474 VSEKPEDISQE
+474 VSERPEDISE
-485 DFDNLPE
+485 GVFEELPK
-492 YISKEEYAALD
+492 YITKEEYD
-503 DNVKNAY
+503 GKYKDYKIAY
-510 NKEYNNINWYG
+510 NKEYNKIRWYG

-591 DYEEEEV
+591 TSAEEEV

-660 FQSKGGWFYNGE
+660 FQSKGGWFYQGN
-672 ERWIPNKQ
+672 
-680 YYRCEKVFYDGSI
+680 
-693 WCCIKD
+693 
-699 NKDQT
+699 
-704 VFSEEYFEKVEIEQW
+704 
-719 IPYKKYYKGDR
+719 
-730 VFYNGSVWHYEED
+730 
-743 NTGYLDEDVLGGIWR
+743 DEG
-758 CKEDN
+758 
-763 TGYYDEVEGKVVFS
+763 
-777 DRYFEKVEE
+777 
-786 IEEWKPNEQYRCDR
+786 
-800 VFYDGGIW
+800 
-808 RCIKDNKEVEF
+808 
-819 SKCYFEKVAEIE
+819 
-831 EWIPNKQYY
+831 
-840 KDDRVFYDD
+840 
-849 HIWRCKEDNTDQNIF
+849 
-864 SENYF
+864 
-869 VEVAEIEEWE
+869 
-879 ANKQYRCDRVF
+879 
-890 YNGSIWRCTENNT
+890 
-903 EQDVF
+903 
-908 SKEYFEKEEEK
+908 
-919 ENQFKWTE
+919 NQFKWTE
-927 TLSYLHVVSTIKD
+927 TLSYLHVVPTIKD

-953 IYYVANVNDYI
+953 IYYVSNVNDYI
-964 DYTEEST
+964 DYTEEAT

-984 PDMFSSWKNI
+984 PDIFSSWENI
-994 DLNDPSDENAE
+994 DLDNPNDENAE

-1055 DMEDAKDIKFDVDE
+1055 DMKEAEEILFDVDE
-1069 KDTEAEKSSD
+1069 KDTEAIKSSD

-1086 QDDMNLDED
+1086 QDDIEKIED
-1095 IIPDYRELTK
+1095 INEDDKKLTK
-1105 VSYVNI
+1105 VIYVNI
-1111 YKNDVSLTEE
+1111 YKNDEILTED
-1121 EIKWMPNNEY
+1121 KDGWKPNNEY

-1139 VGRIW
+1139 VGRIR
-1144 HYEAD
+1144 HYEED
-1149 NAGYFYE
+1149 KLDYFYE
-1156 DALGGIWCCT
+1156 DTLGGIWRCIK
-1166 EDNTGQTVFS
+1166 DNTNQTVFS
-1176 DKYFEKDFKYHK
+1176 DEYFEKEFNYCK
-1188 CVEYNK
+1188 CAEYNK

-1206 LNSKVVYFTNKID
+1206 LNSKVVYFENKID